1 MREGKVP
8 QIYLKDL
15 SIIDMSKVLGYGRIF
30 TNLNFFFPKFLP
42 FCFC

>member
-15 SIIDMSKVLGYGRIF
+15 SITDKSKALGYGRIF
-30 TNLNFFFPKFLP
+30 TNLNFFFPKCLP

>member
-15 SIIDMSKVLGYGRIF
+15 SITDMSRALDYGRIF
-30 TNLNFFFPKFLP
+30 TNLNFFFPKCLP